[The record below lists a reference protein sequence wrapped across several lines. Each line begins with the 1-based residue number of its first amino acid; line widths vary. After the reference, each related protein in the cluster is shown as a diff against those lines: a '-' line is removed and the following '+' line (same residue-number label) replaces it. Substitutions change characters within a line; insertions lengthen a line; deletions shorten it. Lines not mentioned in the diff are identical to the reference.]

1 MSSESDTMINC
12 VNVRCNLLGFSG
24 SGSVQV
30 DINARLDE
38 RFFSVSINYCNMH
51 PHFPRPDHSF
61 NSATLDD
68 ITIVHHQHTE
78 SSAVDLDLSGFRD
91 YQSNILC
98 GYMYM

>member
-38 RFFSVSINYCNMH
+38 RFFSVSVHNYNVMY
-51 PHFPRPDHSF
+51 PHF
-61 NSATLDD
+61 
-68 ITIVHHQHTE
+68 
-78 SSAVDLDLSGFRD
+78 
-91 YQSNILC
+91 
-98 GYMYM
+98 